1 MENTNNNWNPDDF
14 APIPDELIADEN
26 EQLMEY
32 AGEEEVVDTISN
44 FLNIEGAEFGEQIFN
59 ALKEGEVDPIKVLLM
74 IKKMNHIHQY
84 FLGSTQEKVNPK
96 AKEYLKDKISSIIG
110 KETYKAYG
118 ASVSIEAI
126 GGATTMDYKECG
138 DVYLNRLYEL
148 EKELKVLI
156 KEQETKI
163 KIALPPETRILGLR
177 SEKVTID
184 ALPVIRFESLD
195 EPMIYNVVPPIKYSR
210 EGIVVRFAKKRK

>member
-138 DVYLNRLYEL
+138 DVELNRLYEL
-148 EKELKVLI
+148 EKQLKEMI
-156 KEQETKI
+156 KAKEVYI
-163 KIALPPETRILGLR
+163 KTNLPATTNQIGLR
-177 SEKVTID
+177 THKITVES
-184 ALPVIRFESLD
+184 LPVIRYENLE
-195 EPMIYNVVPPIKYSR
+195 EPTVCNLVPPIKYSR

>member
-96 AKEYLKDKISSIIG
+96 AKEYLKDKIINIIG
-110 KETYKAYG
+110 KETYQAYG
-118 ASVSIEAI
+118 ASISIEAI

-138 DVYLNRLYEL
+138 DIYLNELYKVQ
-148 EKELKVLI
+148 KEINDLVKERETFI
-156 KEQETKI
+156 KTN
-163 KIALPPETRILGLR
+163 LPAESKTIGLR
-177 SEKVTID
+177 TLHDKPNFMPKLTFNTNKKACNIS
-184 ALPVIRFESLD
+184 
-195 EPMIYNVVPPIKYSR
+195 PPIKYSR
-210 EGIVVRFAKKRK
+210 EGIVVRFAKKKK